1 MNAQVGLCRPG
12 DYGSDVS
19 HLVSITHFLVQD
31 SNGTDILS
39 DIFSLLLHFL

>member
-19 HLVSITHFLVQD
+19 HLVSIVKW
-31 SNGTDILS
+31 SSSIEKR
-39 DIFSLLLHFL
+39 IFN